1 MLFFV
6 IYVQAQLFWILE
18 KGNEFAVYQ
27 TKPLNGFF
35 SLMLDSYKMAVGDFG
50 PIVDNFEKN
59 TNYLWLYGIIF
70 VFGSIMSLIIL
81 LNMVIAIMSMSLENV
96 ILDQDALII
105 RERLIECIN
114 SHHRMPKSI
123 TS

>member
-1 MLFFV
+1 
-6 IYVQAQLFWILE
+6 
-18 KGNEFAVYQ
+18 
-27 TKPLNGFF
+27 
-35 SLMLDSYKMAVGDFG
+35 MAVGDFG